1 MLGLVLLLLLLLLL
15 LAFHDLVPHFVE
27 INADWYNVV
36 HIVLLPTHSGSAVA
50 AFWAAAALQ

>member
-1 MLGLVLLLLLLLLL
+1 MLGLVLLLLLLL
-15 LAFHDLVPHFVE
+15 LAFHDLVLHFVE

-50 AFWAAAALQ
+50 AVWAAAALQ